1 VAAAGRAG
9 AARSRPAVPP
19 RRRVAVALVPAA
31 LAAALW
37 TVVAAQTLPDADLP
51 LLDPGVLALVCPAR
65 SWTEP
70 PTEVQRQRAAER
82 DAYRALLP
90 HYLARLPA
98 EPDGALAMPVDGMRV
113 AQIADTWGAPRGGG
127 RSHEGQD
134 LFAPRGTPVRSA
146 THGIVFEV
154 SDRFTGGRGVMVLGA
169 GGVRTFYTHLEAYA
183 EGLREGMAVTP
194 DTLLG
199 YVGSDGN
206 AAGTPPHLHFGVY
219 AFDPT
224 TCRHRA
230 FDPLPW
236 LVDRPIEAER

>member
-1 VAAAGRAG
+1 VAALADGGTAPPRPPARRRHRRAAAFVAAFVAAALGSG
-9 AARSRPAVPP
+9 A
-19 RRRVAVALVPAA
+19 
-31 LAAALW
+31 
-37 TVVAAQTLPDADLP
+37 AAQTPPDADLP
-51 LLDPGVLALVCPAR
+51 LLQPSALALVCPAR
-65 SWTEP
+65 PWSEP
-70 PTEVQRQRAAER
+70 PTEAQRQRAAER

-98 EPDGALAMPVDGMRV
+98 EPDGALAMPVDGLRV

-146 THGIVFEV
+146 KHGIVFEV

-206 AAGTPPHLHFGVY
+206 AAGTPPHLHFGAY

-236 LVDRPIEAER
+236 LVDRPVAAQR